1 MVVFNLPHN
10 QWFPLSSRKQDIA
23 LTLSYLSGFLFIYIY
38 LWEREYESN
47 SLIKKTDYFHQKR
60 VVFQGCVSIQFWP
73 FLLLPGS
80 SEKTFSLLRHTV
92 PSQSH
97 RSRLQ
102 QANLFPKERLPLVME
117 MCPHSCFFGPW
128 ICGCKGNMNPSQ
140 GWNKTCIVKNK
151 KPFTWFSI

>member
-10 QWFPLSSRKQDIA
+10 QWFPLSSREQDIA
-23 LTLSYLSGFLFIYIY
+23 LALSYLSGFLFIYIFMRKGVWKQFY
-38 LWEREYESN
+38 NKENWLFPS
-47 SLIKKTDYFHQKR
+47 KR

-73 FLLLPGS
+73 SLLLPGS

-117 MCPHSCFFGPW
+117 MCPHSCFFSPW

-140 GWNKTCIVKNK
+140 GWNKTCIDKNK